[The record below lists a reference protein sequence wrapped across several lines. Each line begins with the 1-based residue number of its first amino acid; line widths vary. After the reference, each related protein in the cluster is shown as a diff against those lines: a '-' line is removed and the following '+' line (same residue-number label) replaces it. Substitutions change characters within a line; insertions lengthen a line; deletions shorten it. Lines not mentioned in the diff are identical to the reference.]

1 VKSSKSSGF
10 SRPFESLQALLESKS
25 LSLPQDRA
33 VQPSAAVAGSL
44 DDQVLFQQ
52 AMAGVKKLPR
62 NNYVE
67 RSLEKPTVSA
77 DIQDEESVI
86 LLQLEELVKHG
97 KGFTVSFT
105 PEYVEG
111 QVHEACPDLTDR
123 LHRGD
128 FSIQGH
134 VDLHGLNV
142 DDARRT
148 LEDFLKNQIALGK
161 RALLIIHGRG
171 LSSPDKPVLK
181 TKVQQW
187 LSSGPWRKW
196 VMAYTSARLCDGGT
210 GATYVLLR
218 QRPLTKRLRK
228 RRRRVDSSKTLS
240 IIPKKTIDRSVRQY

>member
-1 VKSSKSSGF
+1 MKSSKSSGF
-10 SRPFESLQALLESKS
+10 SRPFESLQDLLESKS
-25 LSLPQDRA
+25 VSLPQDRA
-33 VQPSAAVAGSL
+33 VQPSAAVSSPL

-52 AMAGVKKLPR
+52 AMAGVKKLPHS
-62 NNYVE
+62 NYVE
-67 RSLEKPTVSA
+67 RSPEKPTISA
-77 DIQDEESVI
+77 DIQNEESFI
-86 LLQLEELVKHG
+86 LLQLEELVKSG
-97 KGFTVSFT
+97 KGFIVSFT

-111 QVHEACPDLTDR
+111 QVHAACPHLTDR

-142 DDARRT
+142 ADARKT
-148 LEDFLKNQIALGK
+148 LEDFLRNQIASGK

-171 LSSPDKPVLK
+171 LSSPDRPVLK

-196 VMAYTSARLCDGGT
+196 VLAYTSARSCDGGT

-228 RRRRVDSSKTLS
+228 RRRR
-240 IIPKKTIDRSVRQY
+240 SVPGP

>member
-10 SRPFESLQALLESKS
+10 SRPFESLRDLLENKS
-25 LSLPQDRA
+25 VSLPQDRA
-33 VQPSAAVAGSL
+33 TQSSDAVANSP

-67 RSLEKPTVSA
+67 RSPEKPTVPA
-77 DIQDEESVI
+77 DIQDEESDI
-86 LLQLEELVKHG
+86 LLQLAELVKYG

-105 PEYVEG
+105 PEYVES
-111 QVHEACPDLTDR
+111 QVQAACPDLTYR

-128 FSIQGH
+128 FSIQSH

-148 LEDFLKNQIALGK
+148 MEDFLKKHIASGK

-171 LSSPDKPVLK
+171 LSSPNKPVLK

-196 VMAYTSARLCDGGT
+196 VMAYTSARSCDGGT

-218 QRPLTKRLRK
+218 QRPATKRFRK
-228 RRRRVDSSKTLS
+228 RRRR
-240 IIPKKTIDRSVRQY
+240 SVSRP